1 MTVSFDDLYLALED
15 LYGEI
20 AMRMI
25 RNISSKY
32 QAAGTYDSLAR
43 AFEDKEVRDDENNP
57 KTKALHDMILEQWK
71 MLSDAEKYIMLR
83 YIMDTI
89 GDEKYRG
96 YADVDDNIF
105 STMMG
110 NFYDYVLDNP
120 NPR

>member
-1 MTVSFDDLYLALED
+1 MNFDDLYLALED

-20 AMRMI
+20 GMRMI

-43 AFEDKEVRDDENNP
+43 AFEDKAVRDDANNP

-71 MLSDAEKYIMLR
+71 MLTDAEKYIMLR